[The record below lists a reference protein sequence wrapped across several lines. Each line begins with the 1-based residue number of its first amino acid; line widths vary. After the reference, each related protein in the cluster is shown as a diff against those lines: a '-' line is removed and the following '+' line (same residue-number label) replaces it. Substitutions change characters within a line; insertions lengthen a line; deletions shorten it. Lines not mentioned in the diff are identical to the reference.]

1 MFIQSSA
8 EQDSDYLKRFYFFL
22 MKMTSNK
29 NLWGE
34 LPSPE
39 TQRTSYTILKEQASM
54 LTEITNG
61 LLVGEVKRS
70 SEVDAFSEF
79 TLGKQSQSFV
89 AYLRIQVPSLN
100 NYTYSVVRIQ
110 YPIGLYPVLVKSLV
124 VENFQIEC
132 SSEEK
137 FENALG
143 QILSSEEVKQVIS
156 ALLAQIYAEIP
167 KQ

>member
-1 MFIQSSA
+1 MAS
-8 EQDSDYLKRFYFFL
+8 K
-22 MKMTSNK
+22 K

-34 LPSPE
+34 LPSSE
-39 TQRTSYTILKEQASM
+39 TQRTPYTILKEQASM

-110 YPIGLYPVLVKSLV
+110 YPIRLYPVLVKSLA
-124 VENFQIEC
+124 VEDFHREC
-132 SSEEK
+132 SSEEE

-143 QILSSEEVKQVIS
+143 QILSSQEVKQVIS
-156 ALLAQIYAEIP
+156 ALLTQIHADIP